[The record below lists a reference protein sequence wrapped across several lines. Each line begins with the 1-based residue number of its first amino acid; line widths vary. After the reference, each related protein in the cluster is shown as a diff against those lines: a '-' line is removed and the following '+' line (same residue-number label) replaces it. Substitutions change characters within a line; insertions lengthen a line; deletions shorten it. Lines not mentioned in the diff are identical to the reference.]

1 MKKLIAILMV
11 LASVLALAA
20 CAAPAATTPAAP
32 APAAD
37 AAAPAEPAAATE
49 APAAKTITIGVSL
62 YARDQFISTLEQG
75 ILAAAKEAGVTVD
88 SQEAN
93 NDTQKQAEQVRTFAA
108 KGYDVM
114 IVNLV
119 DTSTAE
125 TIIAEAGG
133 IPIIFVN
140 RRPADSVLVEGKY
153 AYVGSQ
159 EWDAGKMQAEF
170 LAKYF
175 AGRTDPI
182 NYVLFMGQLG
192 LENTQQRTDS
202 VKTELTNAGFTL
214 NKVFEDTAKWDRAT
228 AMDMMQTFLGTG
240 AAFDCVICNNDE
252 MALGVIEALKA
263 GGIDLTKVPVVG
275 IDATD
280 MACESV
286 KNNEMAMTVFQDAA
300 GQGAKCIEFAKL
312 AAEGK
317 LTELFGWVPF
327 QPVTIDNVAD
337 FIK

>member
-1 MKKLIAILMV
+1 MV
-11 LASVLALAA
+11 LASVLVIVA
-20 CAAPAATTPAAP
+20 CAAPAAETAATTEATTEE
-32 APAAD
+32 
-37 AAAPAEPAAATE
+37 AAPAEAATE
-49 APAAKTITIGVSL
+49 APAAEKTITIGVSL

-75 ILAAAKEAGVTVD
+75 ILAAAEAAGVTVD

-93 NDTQKQAEQVRTFAA
+93 NDTQKQAEQVRTFAT

-125 TIIAEAGG
+125 TIIAEAGDT
-133 IPIIFVN
+133 PIIFVN
-140 RRPADSVLVEGKY
+140 RRPDDSVLVQGKY

-159 EWDAGKMQAEF
+159 EYDAGKMQAEF
-170 LAKYF
+170 LANYF
-175 AGRTDPI
+175 KGRTDPI

-192 LENTQQRTDS
+192 LENTQQRTES

-240 AAFDCVICNNDE
+240 ATFDCVICNNDE

-263 GGIDLTKVPVVG
+263 ASVDLTNVPVVG

-280 MACESV
+280 MACQSV
-286 KNNEMAMTVFQDAA
+286 KNGEMAMTVFQDAA
-300 GQGAKCIEFAKL
+300 GQGSKCIEFAIK
-312 AAEGK
+312 AANGE
-317 LTELFGWVPF
+317 LTDLFGWVPF
-327 QPVTIDNVAD
+327 QPVTIDNVD
-337 FIK
+337 QFIK

>member
-1 MKKLIAILMV
+1 MV
-11 LASVLALAA
+11 IASVLVIVA
-20 CAAPAATTPAAP
+20 CAAPAAET
-32 APAAD
+32 
-37 AAAPAEPAAATE
+37 AAPAEAATGEAAPAEAPAE
-49 APAAKTITIGVSL
+49 APAAEKKITIGVSL

-75 ILAAAKEAGVTVD
+75 ILAAAEAAGVTVD

-93 NDTQKQAEQVRTFAA
+93 NDTQKQAEQVRTFAT

-125 TIIAEAGG
+125 TIIAEAGDT
-133 IPIIFVN
+133 PIIFVN
-140 RRPADSVLVEGKY
+140 RRPDDSVLVAGKY

-159 EWDAGKMQAEF
+159 EYDAGKMQAEF

-175 AGRTDPI
+175 EGRTDPI

-240 AAFDCVICNNDE
+240 ATFDCVICNNDE

-263 GGIDLTKVPVVG
+263 AGVDLTKTPVVG

-280 MACESV
+280 MACQSV
-286 KNNEMAMTVFQDAA
+286 KNHEMAMTVFQDAA
-300 GQGAKCIEFAKL
+300 GQGAKCIEFAVK
-312 AAEGK
+312 AANGE
-317 LTELFGWVPF
+317 LTDLFGWVPF
-327 QPVTIDNVAD
+327 MPVTIDNVD
-337 FIK
+337 QYIK

>member
-1 MKKLIAILMV
+1 MKKLIAVLMV

-20 CAAPAATTPAAP
+20 CAAPAATTPAA
-32 APAAD
+32 AEPAAE

-49 APAAKTITIGVSL
+49 APAAKTITVGVSL

-75 ILAAAKEAGVTVD
+75 ILAAAEAAGVTVD

-108 KGYDVM
+108 KGYDVL

-125 TIIAEAGG
+125 TIISEAGG

-140 RRPADSVLVEGKY
+140 RRPDDSILVTGKY

-192 LENTQQRTDS
+192 LENTQQRTES

-240 AAFDCVICNNDE
+240 AEFDCVICNNDE

-263 GGIDLTKVPVVG
+263 GGVDLTKVPVVG

-286 KNNEMAMTVFQDAA
+286 KNGEMAMTVFQDAA

-317 LTELFGWVPF
+317 LTEQFGWVPF
-327 QPVTIDNVAD
+327 QPVTKDNVAD

>member
-1 MKKLIAILMV
+1 MKKLLAVLMV
-11 LASVLALAA
+11 LATVLAMVA
-20 CAAPAATTPAAP
+20 CAAPEAATTAAEPATE
-32 APAAD
+32 
-37 AAAPAEPAAATE
+37 AAAPAEEAATE
-49 APAAKTITIGVSL
+49 APAKTITIGVSL

-75 ILAAAKEAGVTVD
+75 ILAAAEAAGVTVD

-125 TIIAEAGG
+125 TIIAEAGD

-140 RRPADSVLVEGKY
+140 RRPDDSILVEGKY

-170 LAKYF
+170 LANYF

-240 AAFDCVICNNDE
+240 ATFDCVICNNDE

-263 GGIDLTKVPVVG
+263 AGVDLAKIPVVG

-280 MACESV
+280 MACQSV
-286 KNNEMAMTVFQDAA
+286 KNGEMAMTVFQDAA
-300 GQGAKCIEFAKL
+300 GQGAKCIEFAIK
-312 AAEGK
+312 AANGE
-317 LTELFGWVPF
+317 LTDLFGWVPF
-327 QPVTIDNVAD
+327 MPVTIDNVD
-337 FIK
+337 QYIK

>member
-1 MKKLIAILMV
+1 MKKLVALLMV
-11 LASVLALAA
+11 LATVFAIAA
-20 CAAPAATTPAAP
+20 CAAPAETATTTEEATTEVAAT
-32 APAAD
+32 
-37 AAAPAEPAAATE
+37 EEATE

-75 ILAAAKEAGVTVD
+75 ILAAAETAGVTVD

-93 NDTQKQAEQVRTFAA
+93 NDTQKQAEQVRTFVA
-108 KGYDVM
+108 KGYDVL

-125 TIIAEAGG
+125 TIIAEAGDT
-133 IPIIFVN
+133 PIIFVN
-140 RRPADSVLVEGKY
+140 RRPDDSILVEGKY

-170 LAKYF
+170 LATYF

-192 LENTQQRTDS
+192 LENTQQRTES

-214 NKVFEDTAKWDRAT
+214 TKVFEDTAKWDRAT

-240 AAFDCVICNNDE
+240 ASFDCVICNNDE

-263 GGIDLTKVPVVG
+263 ASVDLTKVPVVG
-275 IDATD
+275 IDATA

-286 KNNEMAMTVFQDAA
+286 KNGEMAMTVFQDAA
-300 GQGAKCIEFAKL
+300 GQGAKCVEFAKL
-312 AAEGK
+312 AAEGQ

-327 QPVTIDNVAD
+327 QPVTVDNVD
-337 FIK
+337 NFM

>member
-1 MKKLIAILMV
+1 MKKLIAFLMV
-11 LASVLALAA
+11 LATVFALVA
-20 CAAPAATTPAAP
+20 CAAPAATPAAEQ
-32 APAAD
+32 PAAE
-37 AAAPAEPAAATE
+37 AAAPTE
-49 APAAKTITIGVSL
+49 APAAPAAAKPITIGVSL

-125 TIIAEAGG
+125 TIIAEAGD

-140 RRPADSVLVEGKY
+140 RRPDDSVLVQGKY

-159 EWDAGKMQAEF
+159 EYDAGKMQAEF

-202 VKTELTNAGFTL
+202 VKTELTKAGFTL

-240 AAFDCVICNNDE
+240 AKFDCVICNNDE

-263 GGIDLTKVPVVG
+263 GGIDLTKIPVVG

-286 KNNEMAMTVFQDAA
+286 KNHEMAMTVFQDAA

-312 AAEGK
+312 AAEGN
-317 LTELFGWVPF
+317 LTEQFGWVPF

>member
-1 MKKLIAILMV
+1 MKKLIAFLMV
-11 LASVLALAA
+11 LATVFALVA
-20 CAAPAATTPAAP
+20 CAAPAATPAAEE
-32 APAAD
+32 PAAEAAAPTE
-37 AAAPAEPAAATE
+37 AAAPAEV
-49 APAAKTITIGVSL
+49 KTITIGVSL

-75 ILAAAKEAGVTVD
+75 ILAAAEAAGVTVD

-192 LENTQQRTDS
+192 LENTQQRTES

-214 NKVFEDTAKWDRAT
+214 NKVFEDTGKWDRAT

>member
-1 MKKLIAILMV
+1 MKKLIAFLMV

-20 CAAPAATTPAAP
+20 CAAPAATPAA
-32 APAAD
+32 AEPAAE
-37 AAAPAEPAAATE
+37 AAAPAEAAE
-49 APAAKTITIGVSL
+49 APAAEKKITIGVSL

-75 ILAAAKEAGVTVD
+75 ILKAAEAAGVTVD

-108 KGYDVM
+108 KGYDVL

-140 RRPADSVLVEGKY
+140 RRPDDSILVTGKY

-192 LENTQQRTDS
+192 LENTQQRTES

-286 KNNEMAMTVFQDAA
+286 KNGEMAMTVFQDAA

-317 LTELFGWVPF
+317 LTEQFGWVPF

>member
-1 MKKLIAILMV
+1 MKKLLALLMV
-11 LASVLALAA
+11 LASVLVIVA
-20 CAAPAATTPAAP
+20 CAAPAAET
-32 APAAD
+32 
-37 AAAPAEPAAATE
+37 AAPAEAATEEAAPAEAAAE
-49 APAAKTITIGVSL
+49 APAAEKTITIGVSL

-75 ILAAAKEAGVTVD
+75 ILAAAEAAGVTVD

-93 NDTQKQAEQVRTFAA
+93 NDTQKQAEQVRTFAT

-125 TIIAEAGG
+125 TIIAEAGDT
-133 IPIIFVN
+133 PIIFVN
-140 RRPADSVLVEGKY
+140 RRPDDSVLVEGKY

-159 EWDAGKMQAEF
+159 EYDAGKMQAEF
-170 LAKYF
+170 LAKF
-175 AGRTDPI
+175 FEGRTDPI

-240 AAFDCVICNNDE
+240 ATFDCVICNNDE

-263 GGIDLTKVPVVG
+263 AGVDLAKIPVVG

-280 MACESV
+280 MACQSV
-286 KNNEMAMTVFQDAA
+286 KNGEMAMTVFQDAA
-300 GQGAKCIEFAKL
+300 GQGAKCIEFAVK
-312 AAEGK
+312 AAKGE
-317 LTELFGWVPF
+317 LTDLFGWVPF
-327 QPVTIDNVAD
+327 MPVTIENVD
-337 FIK
+337 QYIK

>member
-1 MKKLIAILMV
+1 MKKLIAFLMV
-11 LASVLALAA
+11 LATAFALVA
-20 CAAPAATTPAAP
+20 CAAPAATPAAEE
-32 APAAD
+32 PAAEAAAPTE
-37 AAAPAEPAAATE
+37 AAAPAEV
-49 APAAKTITIGVSL
+49 KTITIGVSL

-75 ILAAAKEAGVTVD
+75 ILAAAEAAGVTVD

-140 RRPADSVLVEGKY
+140 RRPADSVLVQGKY

-159 EWDAGKMQAEF
+159 EYDAGKMQAEF

-192 LENTQQRTDS
+192 LENTQQRTES

-214 NKVFEDTAKWDRAT
+214 NKVFEDTGKWDRAT

-252 MALGVIEALKA
+252 MALGVIEAMKA
-263 GGIDLTKVPVVG
+263 AKVDLTKVPVVG
-275 IDATD
+275 IDATA

-286 KNNEMAMTVFQDAA
+286 KNGEMAMTVFQDAA

-317 LTELFGWVPF
+317 LTEQFGWVPF

>member
-1 MKKLIAILMV
+1 MKKLIAFLMV
-11 LASVLALAA
+11 LATVFALVA
-20 CAAPAATTPAAP
+20 CAAPAATPAA
-32 APAAD
+32 AEPAAE
-37 AAAPAEPAAATE
+37 AAAPAD
-49 APAAKTITIGVSL
+49 AKTITVGVSL

-75 ILAAAKEAGVTVD
+75 ILAAAEAAGVTVD

-125 TIIAEAGG
+125 TIIAEAGD

-140 RRPADSVLVEGKY
+140 RRPDDSVLVAGKY

-286 KNNEMAMTVFQDAA
+286 KNHEMAMTVFQDAA

-317 LTELFGWVPF
+317 LTEQFGWVPF

>member
-1 MKKLIAILMV
+1 MKKLIAFLMV
-11 LASVLALAA
+11 LATVFALVA
-20 CAAPAATTPAAP
+20 CAAPAATPAAEE
-32 APAAD
+32 PAAEAAAPTE
-37 AAAPAEPAAATE
+37 AAAPAEV
-49 APAAKTITIGVSL
+49 KTITIGVSL

-75 ILAAAKEAGVTVD
+75 ILAAAEAAGVTVD

-192 LENTQQRTDS
+192 LENTQQRTES

-214 NKVFEDTAKWDRAT
+214 NKVFEDTGKWDRAT

-286 KNNEMAMTVFQDAA
+286 KNSEMAMTVFQDAA
-300 GQGAKCIEFAKL
+300 GQGAKCIELAKL

>member
-1 MKKLIAILMV
+1 MKKLIAFLMV
-11 LASVLALAA
+11 LATVFALVA
-20 CAAPAATTPAAP
+20 CAAPAATPAAEE
-32 APAAD
+32 PAAEAAAPTE
-37 AAAPAEPAAATE
+37 AAAPAEV
-49 APAAKTITIGVSL
+49 KTITIGVSL

-75 ILAAAKEAGVTVD
+75 ILAAAEAAGVTVD

-140 RRPADSVLVEGKY
+140 RRPDDSILTTGKY

-170 LAKYF
+170 LASYF

-192 LENTQQRTDS
+192 LENTQQRTES

-214 NKVFEDTAKWDRAT
+214 NKVFEDTGKWDRAT

-240 AAFDCVICNNDE
+240 ATFDCVICNNDE

-286 KNNEMAMTVFQDAA
+286 KNHEMAMTVFQDAA

-317 LTELFGWVPF
+317 LTEQFGWVPF
-327 QPVTIDNVAD
+327 QPVTVDNVAD

>member
-1 MKKLIAILMV
+1 MV
-11 LASVLALAA
+11 LASVLVIVA
-20 CAAPAATTPAAP
+20 CAAPAAET
-32 APAAD
+32 
-37 AAAPAEPAAATE
+37 AAPAEAATE
-49 APAAKTITIGVSL
+49 EAAPAEAAAEPAAEKTITIGVSL

-75 ILAAAKEAGVTVD
+75 ILAAAEAAGVTVD

-93 NDTQKQAEQVRTFAA
+93 NDTQKQAEQVRTFAT

-125 TIIAEAGG
+125 TIIAEAGDT
-133 IPIIFVN
+133 PIIFVN
-140 RRPADSVLVEGKY
+140 RRPDDSILVEGKY

-170 LAKYF
+170 LAGYF

-192 LENTQQRTDS
+192 LENTQQRTES

-214 NKVFEDTAKWDRAT
+214 NTVFEDTAKWDRAT

-240 AAFDCVICNNDE
+240 ATFDCVICNNDE

-263 GGIDLTKVPVVG
+263 AGVDLTKVPVVG

-280 MACESV
+280 MACQSV
-286 KNNEMAMTVFQDAA
+286 KNGEMAMTVFQDAA
-300 GQGAKCIEFAKL
+300 GQGAKCIEFAVM
-312 AAEGK
+312 AANGE

-327 QPVTIDNVAD
+327 MPVTIDNVD
-337 FIK
+337 QYIK

>member
-1 MKKLIAILMV
+1 MKKLIAFLMV
-11 LASVLALAA
+11 LASVLALVA
-20 CAAPAATTPAAP
+20 CAAPAATPAA
-32 APAAD
+32 AEPAAE
-37 AAAPAEPAAATE
+37 AAAPAAAE
-49 APAAKTITIGVSL
+49 APASEKKITIGVSL

-75 ILAAAKEAGVTVD
+75 ILAAAEAAGVMVD

-93 NDTQKQAEQVRTFAA
+93 NDTQKQAEQVRTFAT
-108 KGYDVM
+108 KGYDVL

-125 TIIAEAGG
+125 TIIAEAGD

-140 RRPADSVLVEGKY
+140 RRPDDSILVEGKY

-159 EWDAGKMQAEF
+159 EWDAGKMQSEF
-170 LAKYF
+170 LATYF

-240 AAFDCVICNNDE
+240 AVFDCVICNNDE

-263 GGIDLTKVPVVG
+263 GGIDLSKVPVVG

-286 KNNEMAMTVFQDAA
+286 KNGEMAMTVFQDAA

-317 LTELFGWVPF
+317 LMELFGWVPF
-327 QPVTIDNVAD
+327 QPVTVANVAD

>member
-1 MKKLIAILMV
+1 MKKLIAVLMV
-11 LASVLALAA
+11 LASVLALVA
-20 CAAPAATTPAAP
+20 CAAPAATTPAAEE
-32 APAAD
+32 PAAE
-37 AAAPAEPAAATE
+37 AAAPAEPAATE
-49 APAAKTITIGVSL
+49 APAAKTITVGVSL

-75 ILAAAKEAGVTVD
+75 ILAAAEAAGVTVD

-108 KGYDVM
+108 KGYDVL

-125 TIIAEAGG
+125 TIIAEAGD

-140 RRPADSVLVEGKY
+140 RRPDDSILVTGKY

-192 LENTQQRTDS
+192 LENTQQRTES

-263 GGIDLTKVPVVG
+263 GGVDLTKVPVVG

-286 KNNEMAMTVFQDAA
+286 KNGEMAMTVFQDAA

-312 AAEGK
+312 AAEGT
-317 LTELFGWVPF
+317 LTEQFGWVPF
-327 QPVTIDNVAD
+327 QPVTVDNVAD

>member
-1 MKKLIAILMV
+1 MKKLIAFLMV
-11 LASVLALAA
+11 LATVFALVA
-20 CAAPAATTPAAP
+20 CAAPAATPAAEE
-32 APAAD
+32 PAAEAAAPTE
-37 AAAPAEPAAATE
+37 AAAPAEV
-49 APAAKTITIGVSL
+49 KTITIGVSL

-75 ILAAAKEAGVTVD
+75 ILAAAEAAGVTVD

-192 LENTQQRTDS
+192 LENTQQRTES

-214 NKVFEDTAKWDRAT
+214 NKVFEDTGKWDRAT

-252 MALGVIEALKA
+252 MALGVIEAMKA
-263 GGIDLTKVPVVG
+263 SKVDLTKVPVVG
-275 IDATD
+275 IDATA

-286 KNNEMAMTVFQDAA
+286 KNGEMAMTVFQDAA
-300 GQGAKCIEFAKL
+300 GQGAKCIELAKL

-317 LTELFGWVPF
+317 LTEQFGWVPF
-327 QPVTIDNVAD
+327 QPVTKDNVAD
-337 FIK
+337 FMK

>member
-1 MKKLIAILMV
+1 MKKLIAFLMV
-11 LASVLALAA
+11 LATVFALVA
-20 CAAPAATTPAAP
+20 CAAPAATPAAEQ
-32 APAAD
+32 PAAE
-37 AAAPAEPAAATE
+37 AAAPTE
-49 APAAKTITIGVSL
+49 APAAPAAAKPITIGVSL

-125 TIIAEAGG
+125 TIIAEAGD

-140 RRPADSVLVEGKY
+140 RRPDDSVLVQGKY

-159 EWDAGKMQAEF
+159 EYDAGKMQAEF

-202 VKTELTNAGFTL
+202 VKTELTKAGFTL

-240 AAFDCVICNNDE
+240 ATFDCVICNNDE

-263 GGIDLTKVPVVG
+263 GGIDLTKIPVVG

-286 KNNEMAMTVFQDAA
+286 KNHEMAMTVFQDAA

-317 LTELFGWVPF
+317 LTEQFGWVPF

>member
-1 MKKLIAILMV
+1 MKKLIAFLMV
-11 LASVLALAA
+11 LATVFALVA
-20 CAAPAATTPAAP
+20 CAAPAAAPASTPAAEE
-32 APAAD
+32 PAAEAAAPTE
-37 AAAPAEPAAATE
+37 AAAPAEV
-49 APAAKTITIGVSL
+49 KTITIGVSL

-75 ILAAAKEAGVTVD
+75 ILAAAEAAGVTVD

-192 LENTQQRTDS
+192 LENTQQRTES

-214 NKVFEDTAKWDRAT
+214 NKVFEDTGKWDRAT

-286 KNNEMAMTVFQDAA
+286 KNGEMAMTVFQDAA

-312 AAEGK
+312 AAEGT
-317 LTELFGWVPF
+317 LTEQFGWVPF

>member
-1 MKKLIAILMV
+1 MKKLIAFLMV
-11 LASVLALAA
+11 LATVFALVA
-20 CAAPAATTPAAP
+20 CAAPAATPAAEE
-32 APAAD
+32 PAAEAAAPTE
-37 AAAPAEPAAATE
+37 AAAPAEV
-49 APAAKTITIGVSL
+49 KTITIGVSL

-75 ILAAAKEAGVTVD
+75 ILAAAEAAGVTVD

-192 LENTQQRTDS
+192 LENTQQRTES

-214 NKVFEDTAKWDRAT
+214 NKVFEDTGKWDRAT

-286 KNNEMAMTVFQDAA
+286 KNGEMAMTVFQDAA

>member
-1 MKKLIAILMV
+1 MKKLIAFLMV
-11 LASVLALAA
+11 LATVFALVA
-20 CAAPAATTPAAP
+20 CAAPAATPAA
-32 APAAD
+32 AEPAAE
-37 AAAPAEPAAATE
+37 AAAPAE
-49 APAAKTITIGVSL
+49 AKTITVGVSL

-75 ILAAAKEAGVTVD
+75 ILAAAEAAGVTVD

-125 TIIAEAGG
+125 TIIAEAGD

-140 RRPADSVLVEGKY
+140 RRPDDSVLVAGKY

-286 KNNEMAMTVFQDAA
+286 KNHEMAMTVFQDAA

-317 LTELFGWVPF
+317 LTEQFGWVPF

>member
-1 MKKLIAILMV
+1 MKKLIAFLMV
-11 LASVLALAA
+11 LATVFALVA
-20 CAAPAATTPAAP
+20 CAAPAATPAAEE
-32 APAAD
+32 PAAEAAAPTE
-37 AAAPAEPAAATE
+37 AAAPAEV
-49 APAAKTITIGVSL
+49 KTITIGVSL

-75 ILAAAKEAGVTVD
+75 ILAAAEAAGVTVD

-108 KGYDVM
+108 KGYDVL

-125 TIIAEAGG
+125 TIISEAGG

-140 RRPADSVLVEGKY
+140 RMPDKSILTVGKY

-252 MALGVIEALKA
+252 MALGVIEAMKA
-263 GGIDLTKVPVVG
+263 AKVDLTKVPVVG

-286 KNNEMAMTVFQDAA
+286 KNGEMAMTVFQDAA
-300 GQGAKCIEFAKL
+300 GQGSKCIEFAIK
-312 AAEGK
+312 AANGE
-317 LTELFGWVPF
+317 LTDLFGWVPF
-327 QPVTIDNVAD
+327 MPVTIDNVD
-337 FIK
+337 QYIK

>member
-1 MKKLIAILMV
+1 MKKLIAFLMV
-11 LASVLALAA
+11 LATVFALVA
-20 CAAPAATTPAAP
+20 CAAPAATPAAEQ
-32 APAAD
+32 PAAE
-37 AAAPAEPAAATE
+37 AAAPTE
-49 APAAKTITIGVSL
+49 APAAPAAAKPITIGVSL

-125 TIIAEAGG
+125 TIIAEAGD

-140 RRPADSVLVEGKY
+140 RRPDDSVLVQGKY

-159 EWDAGKMQAEF
+159 EYDAGKMQAEF

-202 VKTELTNAGFTL
+202 VKTELTKAGFTL

-263 GGIDLTKVPVVG
+263 GGIDLTKIPVVG

-286 KNNEMAMTVFQDAA
+286 KNHEMAMTVFQDAA

-317 LTELFGWVPF
+317 LTEQFGWVPF

>member
-1 MKKLIAILMV
+1 MKKLIAFLMV
-11 LASVLALAA
+11 LATVFALVA
-20 CAAPAATTPAAP
+20 CAAPAATPAAEE
-32 APAAD
+32 PAAEAAAPTE
-37 AAAPAEPAAATE
+37 AAAPAEV
-49 APAAKTITIGVSL
+49 KTITIGVSL

-75 ILAAAKEAGVTVD
+75 ILAAAEAAGVTVD

-337 FIK
+337 FMK

>member
-1 MKKLIAILMV
+1 MKKLIAFLMV
-11 LASVLALAA
+11 LATVFALVA
-20 CAAPAATTPAAP
+20 CAAPAATPAAEE
-32 APAAD
+32 PAAEAAAPTE
-37 AAAPAEPAAATE
+37 AAAPAEV
-49 APAAKTITIGVSL
+49 KTITIGVSL

-75 ILAAAKEAGVTVD
+75 ILAAAEAAGVTVD

-240 AAFDCVICNNDE
+240 AKFDCVICNNDE

>member
-1 MKKLIAILMV
+1 MKKLIAFLMV
-11 LASVLALAA
+11 LASVFALIA
-20 CAAPAATTPAAP
+20 CAAPAETPAAEE
-32 APAAD
+32 PAAE
-37 AAAPAEPAAATE
+37 AAAPAEEAAAPVVE
-49 APAAKTITIGVSL
+49 EAKTITIGVSL

-75 ILAAAKEAGVTVD
+75 ILKAAEAAGVTVD

-108 KGYDVM
+108 KGYDVL

-170 LAKYF
+170 LATYF
-175 AGRTDPI
+175 AGRTEPI

-214 NKVFEDTAKWDRAT
+214 TKVFEDTAKWDRAT

-252 MALGVIEALKA
+252 MALGVIEAMKA
-263 GGIDLTKVPVVG
+263 SKVDLTKVPVVG

-286 KNNEMAMTVFQDAA
+286 KNGEMAMTVFQDAA

-312 AAEGK
+312 AAEGT

>member
-1 MKKLIAILMV
+1 MKKLIAFLMV
-11 LASVLALAA
+11 LATVFALVA
-20 CAAPAATTPAAP
+20 CAAPAATPAAEQ
-32 APAAD
+32 PAAE
-37 AAAPAEPAAATE
+37 AAAPTE
-49 APAAKTITIGVSL
+49 APAAPAAAKPITIGVSL

-125 TIIAEAGG
+125 TIIAEAGD

-140 RRPADSVLVEGKY
+140 RRPDDSVLVQGKY

-159 EWDAGKMQAEF
+159 EYDAGKMQAEF

-202 VKTELTNAGFTL
+202 VKTELTKAGFTL

-240 AAFDCVICNNDE
+240 AKFDCVICNNDE

-263 GGIDLTKVPVVG
+263 GGVDLSKLPVVG

-286 KNNEMAMTVFQDAA
+286 KNGEMAMTVFQDAA

-317 LTELFGWVPF
+317 LTEQFGWVPF

>member
-1 MKKLIAILMV
+1 MV
-11 LASVLALAA
+11 LASVLVIVA
-20 CAAPAATTPAAP
+20 CAAPAADTATT
-32 APAAD
+32 D
-37 AAAPAEPAAATE
+37 TTTEEAAPAEEAATE
-49 APAAKTITIGVSL
+49 APAAEEPITIGVSL

-75 ILAAAKEAGVTVD
+75 ILAAAEAAGVTVD

-93 NDTQKQAEQVRTFAA
+93 NDTQKQAEQVRMFAT

-125 TIIAEAGG
+125 TIIAEAGD

-140 RRPADSVLVEGKY
+140 RRPSDDLLVEGKY

-159 EWDAGKMQAEF
+159 EYDAGKMQAEF
-170 LAKYF
+170 LANFF

-192 LENTQQRTDS
+192 LENTQQRTES

-214 NKVFEDTAKWDRAT
+214 NAVFEDTANWDRAT
-228 AMDMMQTFLGTG
+228 AMDKMQTILGTG
-240 AAFDCVICNNDE
+240 ATFDCVICNNDE

-280 MACESV
+280 MACQSV
-286 KNNEMAMTVFQDAA
+286 KNGEMAMTVFQDAA
-300 GQGAKCIEFAKL
+300 GQGSKCIEFAIK
-312 AAEGK
+312 AANGE
-317 LTELFGWVPF
+317 LTDLFGWVPF
-327 QPVTIDNVAD
+327 MPVTIDNVD
-337 FIK
+337 QYIK

>member
-11 LASVLALAA
+11 LASVLAVAA
-20 CAAPAATTPAAP
+20 CAAPAATTPAAE
-32 APAAD
+32 APAAE
-37 AAAPAEPAAATE
+37 AAAPAEPAATE
-49 APAAKTITIGVSL
+49 APAAKPITIGVSL

-75 ILAAAKEAGVTVD
+75 ILAAAEAAGVTVD

-108 KGYDVM
+108 KGYDVL

-140 RRPADSVLVEGKY
+140 RMPDKSILTAGKY

-252 MALGVIEALKA
+252 MALGVIEAMKA
-263 GGIDLTKVPVVG
+263 AKVDLTKVPVVG
-275 IDATD
+275 IDATA

-286 KNNEMAMTVFQDAA
+286 KNGEMAMTVFQDAA
-300 GQGAKCIEFAKL
+300 GQGAKCIELAKL

-317 LTELFGWVPF
+317 LTEQFGWVPF
-327 QPVTIDNVAD
+327 QPVTVDNVAD
-337 FIK
+337 FMK

>member
-1 MKKLIAILMV
+1 MKKLIAFLMV
-11 LASVLALAA
+11 LATVFALVA
-20 CAAPAATTPAAP
+20 CAAPAATPAAEE
-32 APAAD
+32 PAAEAAAPTE
-37 AAAPAEPAAATE
+37 AAAPAEV
-49 APAAKTITIGVSL
+49 KTITIGVSL

-75 ILAAAKEAGVTVD
+75 ILAAAEAAGVTVD

-192 LENTQQRTDS
+192 LENTQQRTES

-214 NKVFEDTAKWDRAT
+214 NKVFEDTRKWDRAT

>member
-1 MKKLIAILMV
+1 MKKLIAFLMV
-11 LASVLALAA
+11 LATVFALVA
-20 CAAPAATTPAAP
+20 CAAPAATPAAEQ
-32 APAAD
+32 PAAE
-37 AAAPAEPAAATE
+37 AAAPTE
-49 APAAKTITIGVSL
+49 APAAPAAAKPITIGVSL

-75 ILAAAKEAGVTVD
+75 ILAAAEAAGVTVD

-125 TIIAEAGG
+125 TIIAEAGD

-140 RRPADSVLVEGKY
+140 RRPDDSVLVAGKY

-286 KNNEMAMTVFQDAA
+286 KNHEMAMTVFQDAA

-317 LTELFGWVPF
+317 LTEQFGWVPF

>member
-1 MKKLIAILMV
+1 MKKLIAFLMV
-11 LASVLALAA
+11 LATVFALVA
-20 CAAPAATTPAAP
+20 CAAPAATPAAEE
-32 APAAD
+32 PAAEAAAPTE
-37 AAAPAEPAAATE
+37 AAAPAEV
-49 APAAKTITIGVSL
+49 KTITIGVSL

-75 ILAAAKEAGVTVD
+75 ILAAAEAAGVTVD

-192 LENTQQRTDS
+192 LENTQQRTES

-214 NKVFEDTAKWDRAT
+214 NKVFEDTGKWDRAT

-263 GGIDLTKVPVVG
+263 GGVDLTKVPVVG

-286 KNNEMAMTVFQDAA
+286 KNGEMAMTVFQDAA

-312 AAEGK
+312 AAEGN
-317 LTELFGWVPF
+317 LTEQFGWVPF
-327 QPVTIDNVAD
+327 QPVTKDNVAD